1 MKILQYNIFGFS
13 YPSFLE
19 FDCRYFYTFLRR
31 RIAVKII
38 INQKKM
44 FYNLN
49 ILQIIFFFDLLY
61 LSYLSYKY
69 YFTKIKRHEDN
80 YSIDKKQE

>member
-1 MKILQYNIFGFS
+1 
-13 YPSFLE
+13 
-19 FDCRYFYTFLRR
+19 
-31 RIAVKII
+31 
-38 INQKKM
+38 M

-49 ILQIIFFFDLLY
+49 ILQIFFFDLLY

-80 YSIDKKQE
+80 YSIDKKNKNEKHPINSLFKSKNKNDIVDFLNLRF